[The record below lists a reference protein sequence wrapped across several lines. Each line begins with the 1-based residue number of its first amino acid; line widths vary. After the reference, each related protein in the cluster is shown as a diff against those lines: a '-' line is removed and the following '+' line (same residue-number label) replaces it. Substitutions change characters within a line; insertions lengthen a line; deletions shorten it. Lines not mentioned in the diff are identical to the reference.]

1 MIYILGEIL
10 IGRRRTLETRL
21 NHSTKTLRYDM
32 LCFVKMLKGK
42 VGMYGKQK
50 LETITKLF
58 EGSQI
63 RSIWDNEKEEYYF
76 SVVDVI
82 LSLIHI

>member
-50 LETITKLF
+50 
-58 EGSQI
+58 I
-63 RSIWDNEKEEYYF
+63 RNNNK
-76 SVVDVI
+76 VI
-82 LSLIHI
+82 